1 VDFACALFKDDL
13 LIQRLIFQDVTTPW
27 PINSLGPTTPN
38 GNENIRLQDIISHP
52 TPMLPSLFSS
62 GPRSPAR
69 VLPGDTAISIRAKAA
84 AFLER
89 ATYLARR
96 TGAGDF
102 TLTGR
107 QSCQDTFS
115 HAFGDHGYPC
125 AAGLTAASGEAAAVL
140 GAPTHI
146 TYVGAAGKS
155 QLCDLFYVRFA
166 QFDEALRTFQ
176 SSIPPLTPEDL
187 STTPLP
193 PTVAK
198 SYIARVQHDID
209 TSGED
214 SMEAGWCPAQSPR
227 THTLISGHAMSL
239 AASVQL
245 HSILSETSPDSHK
258 CMLDSALRIAELSRV
273 TIEVDPRCFQ
283 LLTVVPL
290 TISGQVLIDELLL
303 SRKPTPRCCGTV
315 GMEISHDHRP
325 EVIEQMIQGLK
336 TLLHALRRLRT
347 YYFIVERYES
357 KLYQGVE
364 KLGLEL

>member
-1 VDFACALFKDDL
+1 MDSACALLKDDL
-13 LIQRLIFQDVTTPW
+13 LIQRLISFQDVTTPW

-38 GNENIRLQDIISHP
+38 GNENIRLRDIMSLTHP
-52 TPMLPSLFSS
+52 TPMLPSLFCS
-62 GPRSPAR
+62 GPRSQAR

-102 TLTGR
+102 TLTGG
-107 QSCQDTFS
+107 QGCQDTFS

-125 AAGLTAASGEAAAVL
+125 AADLTAASGECAAAL

-193 PTVAK
+193 PAAAK
-198 SYIARVQHDID
+198 SYIARVHHDID

-214 SMEAGWCPAQSPR
+214 SMEVGWCPAQSPR

-245 HSILSETSPDSHK
+245 HSILCETSPDSHK
-258 CMLDSALRIAELSRV
+258 RMLDSALRIAELSRV

-283 LLTVVPL
+283 LLTVVSLLNFLFSGMML
-290 TISGQVLIDELLL
+290 TMTGPPSLSLGPPCRFGPSIDRRTYALAEIH
-303 SRKPTPRCCGTV
+303 SATGTV
-315 GMEISHDHRP
+315 LWHRR
-325 EVIEQMIQGLK
+325 GGDL
-336 TLLHALRRLRT
+336 T
-347 YYFIVERYES
+347 
-357 KLYQGVE
+357 
-364 KLGLEL
+364 

>member
-1 VDFACALFKDDL
+1 M
-13 LIQRLIFQDVTTPW
+13 
-27 PINSLGPTTPN
+27 SLT
-38 GNENIRLQDIISHP
+38 HP
-52 TPMLPSLFSS
+52 TPMLPSLFCS
-62 GPRSPAR
+62 GPRSQAR
-69 VLPGDTAISIRAKAA
+69 VLPGDTAISIRTKAA

-102 TLTGR
+102 TLTGG
-107 QSCQDTFS
+107 QGCQDTFS

-125 AAGLTAASGEAAAVL
+125 AADLTAASGECAAAL

-166 QFDEALRTFQ
+166 QFDEALQTFQ

-193 PTVAK
+193 PAAAK

-214 SMEAGWCPAQSPR
+214 SMEVGWCPAQSPR

-245 HSILSETSPDSHK
+245 HSILCETSPDSHK
-258 CMLDSALRIAELSRV
+258 RMLDSALRIAELSRV

-283 LLTVVPL
+283 LLTVVSLLNFLFSGMML
-290 TISGQVLIDELLL
+290 TMTVRPPSLSLGPPCRFGSSIDRRTYALAEIH
-303 SRKPTPRCCGTV
+303 SATGTV
-315 GMEISHDHRP
+315 
-325 EVIEQMIQGLK
+325 L
-336 TLLHALRRLRT
+336 
-347 YYFIVERYES
+347 
-357 KLYQGVE
+357 
-364 KLGLEL
+364 